1 MEDEFVVV
9 TDTKNIKKSA
19 NENYSFFGVF
29 DGNNKCTITKAS
41 TCSYLLLLGHGG
53 NECSKFAKEHLLKNI
68 LNSKYVNKDILKAIE
83 EGFAITDKLF
93 IENFYNE
100 EKGTSGS
107 TACCALV
114 RGNKY
119 EINSCFV
126 AC

>member
-29 DGNNKCTITKAS
+29 DGND
-41 TCSYLLLLGHGG
+41 TCFGLLGHTSSNFGLLGHGG
-53 NECSKFAKEHLLKNI
+53 NECSQFAKEHLLKNI

-114 RGNKY
+114 CGNK
-119 EINSCFV
+119 
-126 AC
+126 